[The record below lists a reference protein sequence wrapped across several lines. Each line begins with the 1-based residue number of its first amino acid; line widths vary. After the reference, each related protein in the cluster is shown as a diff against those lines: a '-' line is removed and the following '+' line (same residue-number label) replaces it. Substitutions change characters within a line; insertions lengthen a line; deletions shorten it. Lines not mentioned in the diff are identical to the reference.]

1 MNNNNNKVYEVLL
14 DHQDWDKVIINK
26 NKSKKDA
33 ENTHKQ
39 QNIISKNVKLEKKIE
54 QGELF
59 HNKVPL
65 SLRNEIVKQRNLKK
79 WTQKELANK
88 INLSIQIINE
98 IESGKA
104 IYNHVHINKIK
115 RILKIPKNI

>member
-54 QGELF
+54 QG
-59 HNKVPL
+59 
-65 SLRNEIVKQRNLKK
+65 
-79 WTQKELANK
+79 
-88 INLSIQIINE
+88 
-98 IESGKA
+98 
-104 IYNHVHINKIK
+104 
-115 RILKIPKNI
+115 